1 MELAGTNLALMGPNR
16 TWPNMNYQWS
26 QAAAIQM
33 NQQMNAVSSLQQ
45 QMASF
50 NMVDPM
56 LPHQQM
62 REQQNMASQIET
74 ALQDVSRMT
83 RPTPQ
88 EMTAF
93 KECIT
98 KLQEIVRKLGNEWK
112 VAPFG
117 SAENG
122 FGSKGSDLDV
132 TCYHTA
138 VSAQDSH
145 RAVQELKLSL
155 APLIQNEPRFRI
167 IEEVW
172 SARVPILKLQWD
184 AHLDVDLSC
193 HNRQALQNTRYLK
206 CYASMN
212 PLIRNFVLVIKQ
224 WAKFEQVCGATIRHL
239 STYSFTLMA
248 IFFLQVHPGLHPNY
262 RLPCIS
268 TASFDIAADPGDGTD
283 PQGIRWDMDLQL
295 SQVVWDFFHFY
306 TNEYNWSEEVVSV
319 RLGRR
324 VSRYDPEVSQ
334 LAGHVAPRLHIE
346 DPFLL
351 ERNLNCVLGSEQ
363 EEYLQDRMRS
373 TFASLASWRMP
384 PAFVMKQPK
393 PLRQQAA
400 PFPAAAPKH
409 EAPRL
414 PQAPETSPPPGFV
427 AQRPFAAP
435 DLAPPAAQVPMP
447 QFGRSA
453 PTRRLVL

>member
-1 MELAGTNLALMGPNR
+1 
-16 TWPNMNYQWS
+16 
-26 QAAAIQM
+26 
-33 NQQMNAVSSLQQ
+33 
-45 QMASF
+45 
-50 NMVDPM
+50 
-56 LPHQQM
+56 
-62 REQQNMASQIET
+62 
-74 ALQDVSRMT
+74 
-83 RPTPQ
+83 
-88 EMTAF
+88 
-93 KECIT
+93 
-98 KLQEIVRKLGNEWK
+98 
-112 VAPFG
+112 
-117 SAENG
+117 
-122 FGSKGSDLDV
+122 
-132 TCYHTA
+132 
-138 VSAQDSH
+138 
-145 RAVQELKLSL
+145 
-155 APLIQNEPRFRI
+155 
-167 IEEVW
+167 
-172 SARVPILKLQWD
+172 
-184 AHLDVDLSC
+184 
-193 HNRQALQNTRYLK
+193 
-206 CYASMN
+206 MN

-414 PQAPETSPPPGFV
+414 PQAPRPVQSQSPTGPRAFLQGLFGLGSGSRDDRSTMDNGMQPSLTYAPPLPPQHAPQPPLPPPTQPPHQSKE
-427 AQRPFAAP
+427 QRGDDGDREGQLLMTLARGIEALLTQQQAGKGDRPETVKPGISELPVLPEYEPATGSIDLLHWITHIGPIMEDLSDTSAAWWHATMKDALQWYSQYSTATP
-435 DLAPPAAQVPMP
+435 LQK
-447 QFGRSA
+447 
-453 PTRRLVL
+453 